1 VLHSIQRFKAPNHKE
16 DGVNTIARV
25 VAFVLI
31 GLSISAS
38 AEATEIYING
48 VRVGAV
54 AGVEMSGCE
63 VRFDAQGNIHITA
76 PGYEVVAPPPQEA
89 LDRPSVGL
97 VGNYFLL
104 VESTPV
110 GETPY
115 QLNLILNGE
124 PFREITA
131 SQNGLVISLNETLLV
146 GKNKLTIQAKRIDE
160 AAYVPDASFQVFIGP
175 GEGSAVGAKIRERW
189 VEYKRTG
196 KDRRASYSD
205 TFTIV
210 AQ

>member
-1 VLHSIQRFKAPNHKE
+1 MNA
-16 DGVNTIARV
+16 IARV
-25 VAFVLI
+25 VAFVLV
-31 GLSISAS
+31 GLSLSAT
-38 AEATEIYING
+38 AQATEIHING

-54 AGVEMSGCE
+54 AGVEMSNCA

-89 LDRPSVGL
+89 VNRPSGGL
-97 VGNYFLL
+97 MGQYFLL
-104 VESTPV
+104 VESSPV

-115 QLNLILNGE
+115 HLTLLLNGE
-124 PFREITA
+124 FLREVTA
-131 SQNGLVISLNETLLV
+131 SQNGLVVPLNEVMRV
-146 GKNKLTIQAKRIDE
+146 GKNKLTIQAKRTDE
-160 AAYVPDASFQVFIGP
+160 AAFAPDASLEVLIGP
-175 GEGSAVGAKIRERW
+175 GEGSAVGAKLRERW

-196 KDRRASYSD
+196 KDRRATYSE